1 MRLASL
7 ALFPLAFA
15 CRETVESEDVRTS
28 GIYPEMIVTATGSGR
43 TDVQVRLKVGGSDS
57 NTFLVLTGADELEA
71 TVGATTRT
79 LDETSAETYT
89 ASFGIDAE
97 DTEVVISLVRGEA
110 DEGAPAS
117 VVSLPAPF
125 SVSLGDT
132 EYSRAAD
139 AVAMTWEPGASG
151 LVDWRMSGPCIHS
164 LGESVPDDG
173 AHTVPAGSIDTFAS
187 ERNETCT
194 VGVEFTRSRRGSIDS
209 AFTEGGSIV
218 ARQIRSDAFS
228 STP

>member
-1 MRLASL
+1 MRTALLAF
-7 ALFPLAFA
+7 FPLVFA

-43 TDVQVRLKVGGSDS
+43 TDVQVRLKVGGNDS
-57 NTFLVLTGADELEA
+57 NTFLVLTGADKLEA

-79 LDETSAETYT
+79 LDETSDETYT
-89 ASFGIDAE
+89 ASFGVDAE
-97 DTEVVISLVRGEA
+97 DTQVVISLVRGEA

-125 SVSLGDT
+125 AASLGAA

-139 AVAMTWEPGASG
+139 AVAMSWEPGASG
-151 LVDWRMSGPCIHS
+151 LLDWRMSGSCIHA
-164 LGESVPDDG
+164 LGDSVPDDG
-173 AHTVPAGSIDTFAS
+173 THSLPAGSIDTFDS

-194 VGVEFTRSRRGSIDS
+194 VGVEFTRSRRGNIDS

-218 ARQIRSDAFS
+218 ARQVRSDGFT